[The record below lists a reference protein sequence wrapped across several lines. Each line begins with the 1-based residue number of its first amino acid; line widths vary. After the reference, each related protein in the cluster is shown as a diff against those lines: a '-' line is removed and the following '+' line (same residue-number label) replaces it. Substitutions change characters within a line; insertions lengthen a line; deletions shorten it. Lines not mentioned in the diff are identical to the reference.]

1 VTKPNLKGIKMSLL
15 ELFCH
20 VDDFCQAYVPNWQ
33 RQQLQSG
40 QRRRQRDG
48 QLGLS
53 EIMTIVI
60 YFHQV
65 RFRDFKTYYLGYVRR
80 YLSGEFPHL
89 VSYNRFVELMA
100 AALVPLSAYLQSC
113 YGACTGIAF
122 IDSTPLAVC
131 DNRRIGQH
139 RVFGDLAQRGKN
151 SMGWFYGFKLHLVV
165 NERGELL
172 ACRLSAGNVDDRAP
186 VPKLVRRLFGWLYAD
201 KGYLSQTLVKQLLET
216 YRLYLVTKARSN
228 MKNHLISLSDR
239 LMLRKRSILET
250 ITDQLKNIS
259 QIEHTRHRSFTN
271 FCVNLL
277 AGLIAYCHQPKK
289 PRLHLDLYSQLENL
303 IPN

>member
-80 YLSGEFPHL
+80 YLSGEFPQPGQL
-89 VSYNRFVELMA
+89 QPLCRTDGSGA
-100 AALVPLSAYLQSC
+100 GALKCLPA
-113 YGACTGIAF
+113 
-122 IDSTPLAVC
+122 
-131 DNRRIGQH
+131 
-139 RVFGDLAQRGKN
+139 
-151 SMGWFYGFKLHLVV
+151 KLL
-165 NERGELL
+165 
-172 ACRLSAGNVDDRAP
+172 
-186 VPKLVRRLFGWLYAD
+186 W
-201 KGYLSQTLVKQLLET
+201 
-216 YRLYLVTKARSN
+216 
-228 MKNHLISLSDR
+228 
-239 LMLRKRSILET
+239 
-250 ITDQLKNIS
+250 
-259 QIEHTRHRSFTN
+259 
-271 FCVNLL
+271 
-277 AGLIAYCHQPKK
+277 
-289 PRLHLDLYSQLENL
+289 RLHGHRLH
-303 IPN
+303 